1 MARKSRDKGNRR
13 ELEFA
18 ALIGGK
24 RVPLSGMGHE
34 KAADE
39 FSGDV
44 IGPDGKRWEVK
55 ARADGFKQLYA
66 WLQGKGGLAL
76 KADGKP
82 WLIVTRL
89 EVKDGKRPE
98 FPAGSGC

>member
-13 ELEFA
+13 EREFA

-55 ARADGFKQLYA
+55 ARADGFKELYK
-66 WLQGKGGLAL
+66 WLGGKDALAL

-82 WLIVTRL
+82 WLIVTKL
-89 EVKDGKRPE
+89 EVKDRKRPE
-98 FPAGSGC
+98 WPQGSGC